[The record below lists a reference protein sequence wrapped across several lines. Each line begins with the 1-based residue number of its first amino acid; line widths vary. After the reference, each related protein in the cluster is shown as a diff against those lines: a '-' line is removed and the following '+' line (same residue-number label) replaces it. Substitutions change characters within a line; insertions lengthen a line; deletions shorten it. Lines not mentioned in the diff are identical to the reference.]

1 MKTRLIVNTLLA
13 CTSILALAVAACAP
27 AATPVP
33 ASAPTAAPAAIKQV
47 APAATQAPAAPPAQ
61 PTKAPESTR
70 VAAATAAPT
79 TAPAATATARGPAI
93 TQSDTGP
100 SADVTT
106 PLAGAITP
114 SAEEMP
120 PDMFFKAYGV
130 NPFLDTRQDH
140 LSTFAMD
147 VDTASYT
154 LARRYLMEG
163 HLPPAEAVRVEEFV
177 NYFKYDYASPE
188 TGAFAIHLEGAPSP
202 FGEGYYLLRV
212 GLQGRRISAE
222 QRKDAVLTFVI
233 DVSGS
238 MADGGRLE
246 IVKKALGMLVEELR
260 PTDQVGIVVY
270 STQARVVLQPTSAS
284 ESDVIMAAINSLR
297 PENSTNAEAGLRLGY
312 QMASGAF
319 RPNAINHVIVCSD
332 GVANV
337 GQTGPDAILGEIKE
351 YAGRDITL
359 STVGVGMGNYNDVLL
374 EQLADKGNGN
384 YAYVDT
390 MEQAHRVFVQNLT
403 GMLQVI
409 ARDAKV
415 QVDFDPAV
423 VSRYR
428 LIGYENRDVAD
439 QDFRNDTVDA
449 GEVGA
454 GHNVTA
460 LYEVKLNANAQGNAL
475 TVYVR
480 YENPET
486 KQVNEIKQG
495 FARSQFASRF
505 EATSPRFQLAAA
517 VTEYA
522 EILRQS
528 YWAKGDNLENV
539 ASLAQR
545 VKQALPNDA
554 DVAEFAQLVSRASQL
569 TGQ

>member
-1 MKTRLIVNTLLA
+1 MKTRLIVNALIA
-13 CTSILALAVAACAP
+13 CTSIFALALAACAP
-27 AATPVP
+27 AATPLP

-47 APAATQAPAAPPAQ
+47 APAATQAPAALPAQ

-79 TAPAATATARGPAI
+79 RAPAATATARGPAI

-100 SADVTT
+100 SAEVTT
-106 PLAGAITP
+106 PLAGAVTP
-114 SAEEMP
+114 SAEQMP

-130 NPFLDTRQDH
+130 NPFMDARQDH

-154 LARRYLMEG
+154 LARRYIMEG

-188 TGAFAIHLEGAPSP
+188 TGAFAIHLEGAPSL

-246 IVKKALGMLVEELR
+246 MVKKALGMLVEGLR

-270 STQARVVLQPTSAS
+270 STQARVVLQPTAAS
-284 ESDVIMAAINSLR
+284 ESDVIMSAINSLR
-297 PENSTNAEAGLRLGY
+297 PENTTNAEAGLRLGY
-312 QMASGAF
+312 RMASGAF
-319 RPNAINHVIVCSD
+319 RASAINRVILCSD

-337 GQTGPDAILGEIKE
+337 GQTGPDVILNEIKE

-390 MEQAHRVFVQNLT
+390 LEQAHRVFVQNLT

-415 QVDFDPAV
+415 QVDFDPTV

-428 LIGYENRDVAD
+428 LIGYENRAVAD
-439 QDFRNDTVDA
+439 QDFRNDSVDA

-517 VTEYA
+517 VAEYA

>member
-1 MKTRLIVNTLLA
+1 MDMDNRLGLVKR
-13 CTSILALAVAACAP
+13 S
-27 AATPVP
+27 
-33 ASAPTAAPAAIKQV
+33 
-47 APAATQAPAAPPAQ
+47 
-61 PTKAPESTR
+61 
-70 VAAATAAPT
+70 
-79 TAPAATATARGPAI
+79 
-93 TQSDTGP
+93 
-100 SADVTT
+100 
-106 PLAGAITP
+106 
-114 SAEEMP
+114 
-120 PDMFFKAYGV
+120 
-130 NPFLDTRQDH
+130 
-140 LSTFAMD
+140 
-147 VDTASYT
+147 
-154 LARRYLMEG
+154 
-163 HLPPAEAVRVEEFV
+163 
-177 NYFKYDYASPE
+177 
-188 TGAFAIHLEGAPSP
+188 LE
-202 FGEGYYLLRV
+202 L
-212 GLQGRRISAE
+212 
-222 QRKDAVLTFVI
+222 
-233 DVSGS
+233 
-238 MADGGRLE
+238 
-246 IVKKALGMLVEELR
+246 LVEQLR
-260 PTDQVGIVVY
+260 PTDRVSIVVY
-270 STQARVVLQPTSAS
+270 GTEARVVLNPTSGS
-284 ESDVIMAAINSLR
+284 EKGEILSAIYSLH
-297 PENSTNAEAGLRLGY
+297 PEGTTNAEAGLRLGY
-312 QMASGAF
+312 GMAMEGHM
-319 RPNAINHVIVCSD
+319 RDGINRVILCSD

-337 GQTGPDAILGEIKE
+337 GQTGPDAILREIKE
-351 YAGRDITL
+351 YAGRDIML

-390 MEQAHRVFVQNLT
+390 LEQAHRVFVQDLT
-403 GMLQVI
+403 GTLQVI
-409 ARDAKV
+409 AKDAKV

-439 QDFRNDTVDA
+439 QNFRNDSVDA

-495 FARSQFASRF
+495 FARSQFAGHF

-517 VTEYA
+517 VAEYA

-539 ASLAQR
+539 QGLAQR

-569 TGQ
+569 TGH

>member
-1 MKTRLIVNTLLA
+1 MKTRLIANTLLA
-13 CTSILALAVAACAP
+13 CTSILALVLAACAP
-27 AATPVP
+27 AATPT
-33 ASAPTAAPAAIKQV
+33 SAPTAAPAAIKQQV

-61 PTKAPESTR
+61 PTKAPEPTR
-70 VAAATAAPT
+70 VAAATA
-79 TAPAATATARGPAI
+79 TAHGPAI

-100 SADVTT
+100 SADVAT
-106 PLAGAITP
+106 PPAGAATP
-114 SAEEMP
+114 SAEQMP
-120 PDMFFKAYGV
+120 PDMFFKTYGV
-130 NPFLDTRQDH
+130 NPFVDARQDH

-147 VDTASYT
+147 VDTASYA
-154 LARRYLMEG
+154 LARRYIMEG

-177 NYFKYDYASPE
+177 NYFKYDYPSPE

-238 MADGGRLE
+238 MGDGGRLE
-246 IVKKALGMLVEELR
+246 MVKKALGMLVKELR
-260 PTDQVGIVVY
+260 PTDQVGLVVY

-284 ESDVIMAAINSLR
+284 ETDVIMAAINSLR
-297 PENSTNAEAGLRLGY
+297 PENTTNAEAGLRLGY

-319 RPNAINHVIVCSD
+319 RSNAINHVILCSD

-337 GQTGPDAILGEIKE
+337 GQTGPDAILREIKE

-390 MEQAHRVFVQNLT
+390 LEQAHRVFVQNLT

-439 QDFRNDTVDA
+439 QDFRNDAVDA

-486 KQVNEIKQG
+486 KQVDEIKQG
-495 FARSQFASRF
+495 FARSQFAGHF

-517 VTEYA
+517 VAEYA

-528 YWAKGDNLENV
+528 YWAKDDNLENV
-539 ASLAQR
+539 QGLAQR

-569 TGQ
+569 TGH

>member
-13 CTSILALAVAACAP
+13 CTSIFALGLAACAP

-61 PTKAPESTR
+61 SIKAPESTR

-100 SADVTT
+100 SADVA
-106 PLAGAITP
+106 PPPAGAVTP
-114 SAEEMP
+114 SAEQMP
-120 PDMFFKAYGV
+120 PDMFFKTYGV
-130 NPFLDTRQDH
+130 NPFMDTRQDH

-154 LARRYLMEG
+154 LARRYVMEG
-163 HLPPAEAVRVEEFV
+163 HLPPTEAVRVEEFV

-222 QRKDAVLTFVI
+222 QRKDAVLTFII

-246 IVKKALGMLVEELR
+246 MVKKALGMLVEGLR
-260 PTDQVGIVVY
+260 STDQVGIVVY
-270 STQARVVLQPTSAS
+270 STQARIVLQPTPTS
-284 ESDVIMAAINSLR
+284 ESSVIMAAVNSLH
-297 PENSTNAEAGLRLGY
+297 PEDSTNAEAGLRLGY
-312 QMASGAF
+312 QMASRAF
-319 RPNAINHVIVCSD
+319 RSDAINRVILCSD

-337 GQTGPDAILGEIKE
+337 GQTGPDEILREIKE

-439 QDFRNDTVDA
+439 QDFRNDSVDA

-460 LYEVKLNANAQGNAL
+460 LYEVKLSANAQGNAL

-480 YENPET
+480 YEDPET

-495 FARSQFASRF
+495 FARSQFASHF
-505 EATSPRFQLAAA
+505 ETTSPRFQLAAA
-517 VTEYA
+517 VAEYA

-528 YWAKGDNLENV
+528 YWAEGDSLENV
-539 ASLAQR
+539 VSLAQR

-569 TGQ
+569 TRQ